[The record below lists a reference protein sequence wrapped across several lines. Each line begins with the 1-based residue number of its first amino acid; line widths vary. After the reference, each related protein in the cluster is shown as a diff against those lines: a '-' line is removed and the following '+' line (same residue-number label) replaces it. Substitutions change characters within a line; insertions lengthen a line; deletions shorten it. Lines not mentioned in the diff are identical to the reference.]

1 MALHRL
7 TDRHIKNAR
16 PKAKRYRLADGAG
29 LFLFVAPSGV
39 RSWQFRYRHDG
50 KETIATLGRC
60 SDVQGL
66 AWARKKADEA
76 RSLAAEGKHITI
88 EQRVA
93 KARRAVVTAGT
104 FEAVAKAW
112 VKRAAHNSKWT
123 PDYRDEVEASLQNH
137 LRELNKLPLAE
148 IDAAIAVPLLERVE
162 RKAPDMA
169 RKVEQRLQAIM
180 DHGVRRGLIRIN
192 PLPRP
197 ERQKRKNRKH
207 FPVVLDRAGVGKIL
221 RDAEQ
226 LQVVSNGVRR
236 AHLLTVFTAQR
247 IGELVTAEWADVD
260 LKAGVLTVPRER
272 MKRKDE
278 ERGPHV
284 VPIPPRLLAMMREWR
299 RTDGDKGIYICPS
312 PRGDAFATR
321 EAVEKFYRRGLKLAG
336 VHSPH
341 SWRSVFSTW
350 AHDAGKD
357 GDVIEA
363 QLDHSIGTKVQ
374 SAYDRAHR
382 LELRRQLMAWYESA
396 LFAARDGAE
405 VVSIKSAG
413 RA

>member
-1 MALHRL
+1 
-7 TDRHIKNAR
+7 
-16 PKAKRYRLADGAG
+16 
-29 LFLFVAPSGV
+29 LFLFVSPSGV

-76 RSLAAEGKHITI
+76 RSLAAEGRHITT

-93 KARRAVVTAGT
+93 KARRAVVSAGT

-112 VKRAAHNSKWT
+112 IKRASHNSKWT
-123 PDYRDEVEASLQNH
+123 LDYTDEVEASLRNH
-137 LRELNKLPLAE
+137 LHELNRLPLAQ
-148 IDAAIAVPLLERVE
+148 IDAAITAPLLERVE

-180 DHGVRRGLIRIN
+180 DYGVRRGLIRMN

-197 ERQKRKNRKH
+197 ERQKRKDRKH
-207 FPVVLDRAGVGKIL
+207 LPAVLDRTCVGKIL

-226 LQVVSNGVRR
+226 LQVLSNGVRR

-247 IGELVTAEWADVD
+247 IGELVPAEWADVD
-260 LKAGVLTVPRER
+260 LPTGVLTIPRER
-272 MKRKDE
+272 MKRKDK
-278 ERGPHV
+278 ERGPHI
-284 VPIPPRLLAMMREWR
+284 VPIPPKLLAMMREWR
-299 RTDGDKGIYICPS
+299 RTDGDDGVYICPS

-321 EAVEKFYRRGLKLAG
+321 EAVEKFYRRGLGLAG
-336 VHSPH
+336 KHSPH

-350 AHDAGKD
+350 ARDAGKN
-357 GDVIEA
+357 GDLVET
-363 QLDHSIGTKVQ
+363 QLDHSIGPKVQ
-374 SAYDRAHR
+374 SAYDRAKR
-382 LELRRQLMAWYESA
+382 LELRRSLMGWYESQ
-396 LFAARDGAE
+396 LISARDGAD
-405 VVSIKSAG
+405 VVPIKEA
-413 RA
+413 R